1 MKIIITQ
8 VMLRLLVMTITGPAQ
23 AELEY
28 NLVVMMAGLGLQ
40 ICTKKK
46 GYTVQIT
53 NAIHQQG
60 AYMINARLKLTTF
73 HKFWNR
79 FLLH

>member
-1 MKIIITQ
+1 MF
-8 VMLRLLVMTITGPAQ
+8 RLLVMTITGPAQ

-28 NLVVMMAGLGLQ
+28 HLVVMMAGLGLQ

-53 NAIHQQG
+53 NCHSSTG
-60 AYMINARLKLTTF
+60 G
-73 HKFWNR
+73 
-79 FLLH
+79 LHDKC

>member
-1 MKIIITQ
+1 MF
-8 VMLRLLVMTITGPAQ
+8 RLLVMTITGPAQ

-28 NLVVMMAGLGLQ
+28 NLVVMMACLGLQ

-53 NAIHQQG
+53 NCPASTG
-60 AYMINARLKLTTF
+60 A
-73 HKFWNR
+73 
-79 FLLH
+79 LHDKC